1 MIHFNLSFLKL
12 GAEVLK
18 NVKGFVAGGSK
29 DIAKALG
36 DHVKTLEDKKIGSV
50 ESDKFKRDM
59 AKLNKNLDRL
69 NAIGGT
75 DAIAPTEGIVF
86 QYKGGTYKLTG
97 TFAPINQI
105 MGIMR
110 F

>member
-1 MIHFNLSFLKL
+1 MRN
-12 GAEVLK
+12 
-18 NVKGFVAGGSK
+18 GGSK

-50 ESDKFKRDM
+50 ESPDKFKRDM

-86 QYKGGTYKLTG
+86 QYKGGTYKLTEYICS
-97 TFAPINQI
+97 INQI